1 MTQISLVSGIYSD
14 KQADYRI
21 SYPKNFYPVVQDTGL
36 SNAYLRQ
43 TPGLSSFATGEGFDR
58 GSIVFF
64 NILYRVSGTQL
75 IRVFENGVTQVL
87 GTIPGNS
94 RVTMNS
100 SFDRIGIVA
109 DNKAFYWSE
118 GNGLQ
123 HITDPDFCSAID
135 GIFIDGYFL
144 YVDAESIF
152 NADLNDP
159 MAINPISF
167 GSAEVDSDPIIGIA
181 RVGNEAY
188 VCGSETIQILQ
199 NVGGAGFPF
208 ATNPSAFVTRGIVG
222 THAKTE
228 VDKVLYFVGAGRGDA
243 ASVYASSGGSI
254 DEIAT
259 PEIAKLVQSY
269 NSMELKQVYCE
280 SYNLDNQYFV
290 LIHLPDYTI
299 AYDIYGSQ
307 KGGVRL
313 WHIRDTRGRGLQRA
327 YGKWLVGDKATNAIG
342 QLNEDDATEYGE
354 IVEREFSTPLGFVD
368 GFSFIVHEAII
379 YGLPGRT
386 GLTDN
391 PSLSMEVSRNGVT
404 WSQPRSSSTG
414 KTGTYDYT
422 CRWFRLGRA
431 NTQMSMR
438 FKLASNTF
446 YSAARLEVREE
457 PLSD

>member
-43 TPGLSSFATGEGFDR
+43 TPGLSSFATGIGNDR

-64 NILYRVSGTQL
+64 DILYRVSGTQL
-75 IRVFENGVTQVL
+75 IRVFENGVVEVL
-87 GTIPGNS
+87 GTIPGS
-94 RVTMNS
+94 GRVTMNS

-109 DNKAFYWSE
+109 DNKAFYWSDSI
-118 GNGLQ
+118 GLQ
-123 HITDPDFCSAID
+123 QITDPDFGSAID

-144 YVDAESIF
+144 YVDSESIF
-152 NADLNDP
+152 NSDLNDP
-159 MAINPISF
+159 LSINPLSF

-181 RVGNEAY
+181 KVGNEAY

-208 ATNPSAFVTRGIVG
+208 ATNPSAFITRGIVG

-259 PEIAKLVQSY
+259 PEIAKIVQSY
-269 NSMELKQVYCE
+269 SRTQLKNVYCE
-280 SYNLDNQYFV
+280 SYNLDNQYFI
-290 LIHLPDYTI
+290 LIHLPDYTL
-299 AYDIYGSQ
+299 AYDIYGSS
-307 KGGVRL
+307 KAGLRL
-313 WHIRDTRGRGLQRA
+313 WHIRNTRARGFQRA
-327 YGKWLVGDKATNAIG
+327 YGKWVVGDVSDSTIG
-342 QLNEDDATEYGE
+342 TLNEDDSTEYGT

-368 GFSFIVHEAII
+368 GYSFIVHEAII

-386 GLTDN
+386 GVNDSPTMYM
-391 PSLSMEVSRNGVT
+391 SVSRNGVT
-404 WSQPRSSSTG
+404 WTQPKSSSTG
-414 KTGTYDYT
+414 RQGTYDYT

-431 NTQMSMR
+431 NSQMSMR
-438 FKLASNTF
+438 FVMSAQAF
-446 YSAARLEVREE
+446 YSAARLEVRVE